1 MEIIQIVLGLLLA
14 VAVVG
19 AIGKWIPLPLPILLV
34 AAGTLLSYLPGLDSL
49 RIDPEIFFL
58 LFIPPLLFADGWLIP
73 KRDFLGVLRPV
84 LLLAFGLVFLTV
96 LVVGYFV
103 HWLIPSLPLAA
114 AFALGAVISPTDAVA
129 VSSITAKLKIPS
141 RVTTIVTGESLI
153 NDASGLVAFKFAI
166 AAAMTGVFTWSDA
179 VLQFLVL
186 SGGGLALGLA
196 VAWLIGQLRVHLVRF
211 CVNDPT
217 IQTIISLLTPYAA
230 YLAAETLH
238 VGSILAIVS
247 AGLYAGVHDTRHI
260 DTPTRTHSWEVWTMV
275 LFAFNGLVFLLLGIQ
290 LHSIIEDLSQS
301 SALLLAGYAL
311 SLSVV
316 VIVLRLLWVFPGAYL
331 PLLLSKRIRQRE
343 GIHEPRLVFLV
354 GWAGIRGSVTMAA
367 ALSLPLTTAS
377 G

>member
-1 MEIIQIVLGLLLA
+1 MEIIQVVLGLLLVLA
-14 VAVVG
+14 AIG
-19 AIGKWIPLPLPILLV
+19 AIGKWVPLPLPILLV
-34 AAGTLLSYLPGLDSL
+34 AGGALLSYLPGLDPL

-73 KRDFLGVLRPV
+73 KRDLLGVLRPV

-96 LVVGYFV
+96 LAVGCFV

-129 VSSITAKLKIPS
+129 VSSITAKLKIPA

-166 AAAMTGVFTWSDA
+166 AAAMTGAFTWGDTA
-179 VLQFLVL
+179 LQFLVL

-211 CVNDPT
+211 YVNDPT

-247 AGLYAGVHDTRHI
+247 AGLMPGCTTRAISTHRRERI
-260 DTPTRTHSWEVWTMV
+260 HGRCGRWYCSPSTDWCSCCLASNSIRLSTICRSRARCCLPATRSRSRRW
-275 LFAFNGLVFLLLGIQ
+275 
-290 LHSIIEDLSQS
+290 
-301 SALLLAGYAL
+301 
-311 SLSVV
+311 
-316 VIVLRLLWVFPGAYL
+316 
-331 PLLLSKRIRQRE
+331 
-343 GIHEPRLVFLV
+343 
-354 GWAGIRGSVTMAA
+354 
-367 ALSLPLTTAS
+367 
-377 G
+377 